1 MGVLTS
7 TFFPI
12 LVLGIS
18 QRNPCSKLHRT
29 ARIINPASASRLI
42 RQPASEI
49 IQPTKSNS
57 CKHWNA
63 IRLRADANS
72 PPAVKYWKSFDRSGT
87 RKFKPGQF
95 TPLPRSTSWNEQSKT
110 DYDNVTFC
118 TPPRQSGPHPVRVR
132 LLSPLHPF
140 LYRCPGLY
148 TAAWA
153 ASIPLPSGGKQPK
166 KRLTSLRTPP

>member
-29 ARIINPASASRLI
+29 ARIINPANASRLI
-42 RQPASEI
+42 QRPASGI
-49 IQPTKSNS
+49 IQPTRSNS
-57 CKHWNA
+57 CKPWNA
-63 IRLRADANS
+63 TRLPADANS
-72 PPAVKYWKSFDRSGT
+72 RPAVKYWKCCDRSGT

-95 TPLPRSTSWNEQSKT
+95 TPLPRSTSWNEQSRM
-110 DYDNVTFC
+110 DYGNVILRN
-118 TPPRQSGPHPVRVR
+118 PLRQSGPHPVKAR

-140 LYRCPGLY
+140 LYRCLGLH
-148 TAAWA
+148 TAAWRWKA
-153 ASIPLPSGGKQPK
+153 A
-166 KRLTSLRTPP
+166 